1 MTQVRGE
8 FGQLMVPGLKKI
20 YLDADEY
27 EQREKQYP
35 MLFNVK
41 TSDSE
46 FEQELEMAGVGPL
59 QEKPENSSTVY
70 NDMIQGGSRRSTHLT
85 YSLGIRTSKELW
97 DDDKYGLIKTGPKAL
112 ARSTRFTEEVV
123 AWNIINNGFSS
134 STGVVTFDGQSI
146 FNNQHYLL
154 GGSQATNVAPG
165 LTNIISAAGTY
176 PNRPPTD
183 IDISVAGLQLMT
195 NYANR
200 MVDNQGM
207 PINVKFRHIL
217 IPPELVFIVREILG
231 STGQPYTADNTINS
245 LIAEDYKFLVGNYL
259 TSGSAW
265 YAFADKQ
272 YIALTVWMREKPN
285 TDFDD
290 DFDTDAVKQ
299 KTRMRMSA
307 SCFRWQGTFGLD
319 TKEKPLHNENCVEEL
334 GEFSE
339 TLNNFI
345 ETILSEAS
353 KEERATTIPQGS
365 RVQVNSK
372 RQVSYIN

>member
-1 MTQVRGE
+1 MTQVRGD
-8 FGQLMVPGLKKI
+8 FAQLMVPGLKKI
-20 YLDADEY
+20 YFDADEY

-41 TSDSE
+41 SSDSE
-46 FEQELEMAGVGPL
+46 FEQELEMMGVGPL
-59 QEKPENSSTVY
+59 QEKPENSSTAY
-70 NDMIQGGSRRSTHLT
+70 NDMVQLGSRRATHLT

-97 DDDKYGLIKTGPKAL
+97 DDDKYGLIRMGPKAL

-134 STGVVTFDGQSI
+134 TTGVVTFDGQSI
-146 FNNQHYLL
+146 FNNQHYL
-154 GGSQATNVAPG
+154 GGGAAATNVAPG

-200 MVDNQGM
+200 MVDNTGF
-207 PINVKFRHIL
+207 PIDVKFRNIL

-245 LIAEDYKFLVGNYL
+245 LIAEDYKFLIGNYL

-265 YAFADKQ
+265 FAFADKM
-272 YIALTVWMREKPN
+272 YTALTVWMREKPN

-307 SCFRWQGTFGLD
+307 SCFRWQGSFGSNG
-319 TKEKPLHNENCVEEL
+319 P
-334 GEFSE
+334 
-339 TLNNFI
+339 
-345 ETILSEAS
+345 
-353 KEERATTIPQGS
+353 
-365 RVQVNSK
+365 
-372 RQVSYIN
+372 

>member
-1 MTQVRGE
+1 MTQVRGD
-8 FGQLMVPGLKKI
+8 FAQLMVPGLKKI

-41 TSDSE
+41 SSDSE

-70 NDMIQGGSRRSTHLT
+70 NDMIQGGSRRVTHLT

-134 STGVVTFDGQSI
+134 TTGILTFDGQAL

-154 GGSQATNVAPG
+154 GGSQATNIAPG

-183 IDISVAGLQLMT
+183 IDLSVAGLQLMT

-207 PINVKFRHIL
+207 PINVKFKHIL
-217 IPPELVFIVREILG
+217 IPSELVFITREILG
-231 STGQPYTADNTINS
+231 STGQPYTADNTANS
-245 LIAEDYKFLVGNYL
+245 LLPEDYHFLVGNYL

-265 YAFADKQ
+265 FGFADKQ
-272 YIALTVWMREKPN
+272 YTALTVWMREKPN

-307 SCFRWQGTFGLD
+307 SCFRWQGVFGSNG
-319 TKEKPLHNENCVEEL
+319 P
-334 GEFSE
+334 
-339 TLNNFI
+339 
-345 ETILSEAS
+345 
-353 KEERATTIPQGS
+353 
-365 RVQVNSK
+365 
-372 RQVSYIN
+372 

>member
-1 MTQVRGE
+1 MTQVRGQ
-8 FGQLMVPGLKKI
+8 FAQLMVPGLKKI
-20 YLDADEY
+20 YLDADEF
-27 EQREKQYP
+27 EQREKEYP

-41 TSDSE
+41 SSDSE

-59 QEKPENSSTVY
+59 QEKPENSSTAY
-70 NDMIQGGSRRSTHLT
+70 QDMIQGGSRRATHLT

-134 STGVVTFDGQSI
+134 TTGVVTFDGQSL

-154 GGSQATNVAPG
+154 GGAAATNIGPG
-165 LTNIISAAGTY
+165 LANIISAAGTY

-183 IDISVAGLQLMT
+183 IDLSVAGLQLMT

-207 PINVKFRHIL
+207 PINVKFKHIL
-217 IPPELVFIVREILG
+217 IPPELVFIAREILG
-231 STGQPYTADNTINS
+231 SSGQPYTSDNTINS
-245 LIAEDYKFLVGNYL
+245 LIPEDYKFLVGHYL

-265 YAFADKQ
+265 FGFAQKD
-272 YIALTVWMREKPN
+272 YTALTLWMREKPN

-299 KTRMRMSA
+299 KTRMRISA
-307 SCFRWQGTFGLD
+307 SCFRWQGTFGSNG
-319 TKEKPLHNENCVEEL
+319 P
-334 GEFSE
+334 
-339 TLNNFI
+339 
-345 ETILSEAS
+345 
-353 KEERATTIPQGS
+353 
-365 RVQVNSK
+365 
-372 RQVSYIN
+372 

>member
-1 MTQVRGE
+1 MTQVRGD
-8 FGQLMVPGLKKI
+8 FAQLMVPGLKKI
-20 YLDADEY
+20 YFDADEY

-41 TSDSE
+41 SSDSE
-46 FEQELEMAGVGPL
+46 FEQELEMMGVGPL
-59 QEKPENSSTVY
+59 QEKPENSSTAY
-70 NDMIQGGSRRSTHLT
+70 NDMVQLGSRRATHLT

-97 DDDKYGLIKTGPKAL
+97 DDDKYGLIRMGPKAL

-134 STGVVTFDGQSI
+134 TTGVVTFDGQSI
-146 FNNQHYLL
+146 FNNQHYLG
-154 GGSQATNVAPG
+154 GGSAATNITPG
-165 LTNIISAAGTY
+165 LTNVISAAGTY

-183 IDISVAGLQLMT
+183 IDLSVAGLQLMT

-200 MVDNQGM
+200 MVDNTGF

-217 IPPELVFIVREILG
+217 IPPELVFIAREILG

-245 LIAEDYKFLVGNYL
+245 LIAEDYKFLIGNYL
-259 TSGSAW
+259 ASGSAW
-265 YAFADKQ
+265 YAFADKM
-272 YIALTVWMREKPN
+272 YTALTVWMREKPN

-307 SCFRWQGTFGLD
+307 SCFRWQGTFGSNG
-319 TKEKPLHNENCVEEL
+319 P
-334 GEFSE
+334 
-339 TLNNFI
+339 
-345 ETILSEAS
+345 
-353 KEERATTIPQGS
+353 
-365 RVQVNSK
+365 
-372 RQVSYIN
+372 